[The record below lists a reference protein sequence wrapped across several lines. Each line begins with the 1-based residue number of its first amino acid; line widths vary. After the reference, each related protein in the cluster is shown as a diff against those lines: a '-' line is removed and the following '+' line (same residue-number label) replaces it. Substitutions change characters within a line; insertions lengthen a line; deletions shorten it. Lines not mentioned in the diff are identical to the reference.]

1 MANIGILLQRMS
13 DYLDKGRP
21 DVKVITV
28 KCRRQTAQRF
38 ARAKWWGGPLEFNG
52 REVITMDPAPRPY
65 PPTKVRKSKAHTPTS
80 CPDVSFP
87 EKT

>member
-1 MANIGILLQRMS
+1 MANIGVLLQRMS

-38 ARAKWWGGPLEFNG
+38 AKAKWWGGPLEYHG
-52 REVITMDPAPRPY
+52 REVVTIDPIPRPS
-65 PPTKVRKSKAHTPTS
+65 PPTKARKSKANGSTS
-80 CPDVSFP
+80 ISAPKEQP
-87 EKT
+87 